1 MEEKYK
7 AYLEM
12 PYEEFFE
19 KAHVQSRYDCG
30 DYIYAIKK
38 EDDNDESR
46 LSYIDYLTKEKGYKL

>member
-7 AYLEM
+7 AYLVM
-12 PYEEFFE
+12 PYEEFFN
-19 KAHVQSRYDCG
+19 ATHMQSRYDRG